1 MLSEHSLWTA
11 LALSA
16 SLVLA
21 ATGGCMAATSRL
33 RQYPFFFSYA
43 TLQVLRS
50 LIELAL
56 RGNSYQSYRI
66 YFGFYWT
73 AEAVI
78 VLLNFAVLYEVA
90 RSVLRPYPSLPPW
103 VRALPL
109 HAVGAVAALGI
120 VFASL
125 QTVTDPSWI
134 VARILILETI
144 ARFAQATLL
153 LLLFALAAF
162 FRLQWK
168 HLSLGIALG
177 FGLYACVCLAAVAM
191 RGHFGPRQ
199 DFIFALINSLAYNCA
214 CVIWL
219 AYAFQR
225 ESAPVTTKIAP
236 QRAELKLADWN
247 RALGGLLRR

>member
-1 MLSEHSLWTA
+1 MGA
-11 LALSA
+11 R
-16 SLVLA
+16 
-21 ATGGCMAATSRL
+21 MAATSR
-33 RQYPFFFSYA
+33 RREYPFFFSYA
-43 TLQVLRS
+43 ILQVLRS
-50 LIELAL
+50 LIELGL
-56 RGNSYQSYRI
+56 RGNSYRSYRI
-66 YFGFYWT
+66 YFGFYWV

-78 VLLNFAVLYEVA
+78 VLLNFAVLYEIA

-125 QTVTDPSWI
+125 QSVTDPSWI